1 MDIDDAYSEL
11 GLRPGASAAAVKA
24 AWRRLVSHW
33 HPDRNP
39 AAEAAALMQRIN
51 AAYDRIRL
59 ATVREAG
66 ADDGPPGGDAPREP
80 ASGARP
86 HAREAREARGGPAG
100 AGAGANADAGA
111 SAGPR
116 AASGTDSTGSTGGAG
131 GAGSAD
137 ADGPPRVV
145 RRRVRLSLE
154 EAVRGATR
162 SLRGRL
168 REQCGACAGSGHAGE
183 PLGCA
188 TCRGSGQRRSDW
200 WVAWPPRST
209 PCEDC
214 GGTGLRQQPCP
225 VCEGAGALT
234 RHYCCTVRLPPGLR
248 DGDRL
253 SADGGGGHRGGFDG
267 RLALEVRWTPHPLL
281 RVDAEGLL
289 RSELPVDGCAWLA
302 ERWVE
307 VPSPTGALQ
316 MRLRRGR
323 LVYRLP
329 GQGLPQARGADAA
342 RGDLVVTVR
351 PVFAP
356 TLDAEQQALLER
368 LAAIAEAHPPPALR
382 AWQQRLQAWR
392 DADAAGA

>member
-24 AWRRLVSHW
+24 AWRRLVSRW

-39 AAEAAALMQRIN
+39 AADAAALMQRIN

-66 ADDGPPGGDAPREP
+66 DDDDPTGGDAPRGP
-80 ASGARP
+80 AAGAHR
-86 HAREAREARGGPAG
+86 HAREAHAG
-100 AGAGANADAGA
+100 
-111 SAGPR
+111 SAG
-116 AASGTDSTGSTGGAG
+116 GGAG
-131 GAGSAD
+131 PGATSGTGTGTGSADAAAD

-154 EAVRGATR
+154 EAVLGATR

-168 REQCGACAGSGHAGE
+168 REHCGACAGSGHAGE
-183 PLGCA
+183 PLTCA
-188 TCRGSGQRRSDW
+188 SCQGSGQRRSDW

-214 GGTGLRQQPCP
+214 GGTGLRQRPCP
-225 VCEGAGALT
+225 VCEGTGGLT
-234 RHYCCTVRLPPGLR
+234 RHYRCTVRLPPGLR

-267 RLALEVRWTPHPLL
+267 RLTLEVRWTPHPLL

-307 VPSPTGALQ
+307 VPSPTGPLQ

-329 GQGLPQARGADAA
+329 GQGLPQARGAGAA
-342 RGDLVVTVR
+342 RGDLVITVS

-392 DADAAGA
+392 DADPARA